1 MRLCAILLLFL
12 ACLCSLGA
20 FGQTSGGGTLRG
32 RVTDPSGA
40 VVPQAKITATG
51 PSGKPVSVQTNQQG
65 TFEIHGLAPGDYSV
79 TIDAKGF
86 AEDNEPGVQVAAGV
100 PQDLDIKLQIQV
112 EQQHVEVQEESPT
125 VNVSPDSSAG
135 TIVLKGKDLDALS
148 DDPDEL
154 QSELEAL
161 AGPSAGPNGG
171 QIYVDGFTAG
181 QLPPKS
187 AIREIRINQNP
198 FSAEYDKLGYGRIEI
213 FTKPGTNEFHGQA
226 LVNGNSSAFN
236 SLNPFITETP
246 GYYSEIFNGNLSGP
260 IGKQASFFFTV
271 QQRNIDNVSVIVAP
285 LVLGPGNVGV
295 PFSAAVP
302 SPSTRL
308 NISPRV
314 DFQLTPSNTLT
325 IRYQYTRNTQ
335 DDGGIGGLSL
345 ASTGFNT
352 HSTENTV
359 QITDTQII
367 SPTMINETRFQYIRD
382 SDTQT
387 PLSLDPSLI
396 VQDSFTGGGSSLG
409 TSISNQDHY
418 ELQNFTSISHGK
430 HFSKFGGRLRGTLY
444 SSNQDSGFNGSYTF
458 SSFNAYQITV
468 NGLAAGMTPA
478 MIRAMGGGASQFT
491 LVSGLPLSD
500 VSMIDVGLY
509 AQDDWRI
516 RPNFT
521 LSYGLRYETQT
532 GIPYEGN
539 WAPRV
544 SLAYGLGHSKQPKTV
559 LRAGYGIFYDRFAYN
574 YLLQAERFNGVTQQ
588 QYVVANPNF
597 YPLIPTPAQLSM
609 LATNSPTS
617 YQVANNL
624 HVPYTMETAFSVEQQ
639 VTKNAT
645 VSVTYLNSRGI
656 HQLLLRNANAPLPGT
671 YPPSDIR
678 PLGNN
683 DNVYQYNSGGVY
695 EENQVITNVRYAL
708 GSKISLFG
716 FYALTFAN
724 SDLGSGQAVSVAS
737 MGAGAGGFGAAFGG
751 NGGGT
756 PEFVSNSYD
765 PMQDYG
771 RAAFDVRN
779 RAFIG
784 GTITLPYALRLSPFI
799 LADSGTPFNIIVG
812 QDLNGD
818 SIFNDRPGLAT
829 TPGPGRVVTP
839 YGIFSLVPQPG
850 QPLVPINYGN
860 GPALFT
866 LNLRLSKTFGIGP
879 KVSGRTASA
888 GGGPGGGGG
897 GGGRGG
903 GGGPGGLGPR
913 GLSGGGGSPFTFGN
927 ETSHKYNLTFS
938 VSARNLLNNV
948 NYGPPLGIVGT
959 PSFGQSISTAPAPFS
974 SGSANR
980 RIDLQ
985 MLFSF

>member
-1 MRLCAILLLFL
+1 MRLCAITLLVSSLFAL
-12 ACLCSLGA
+12 DSYA
-20 FGQTSGGGTLRG
+20 QTSSNGNLRG

-40 VVPQAKITATG
+40 VVPQAVVTVAG
-51 PSGKPVSVQTNQQG
+51 SDGKAAGRAQTNQQG
-65 TFEIHGLAPGDYSV
+65 VFEVRGLAPGSYNV
-79 TIDAKGF
+79 IIDATGF
-86 AEDNEPGVQVAAGV
+86 AEDNEPDIEISAAQT
-100 PQDLDIKLQIQV
+100 QDLEVKLQIAV
-112 EQQHVEVQEESPT
+112 EQQHVDVQEEAPQVS
-125 VNVSPDSSAG
+125 VNPESSAG

-213 FTKPGTNEFHGQA
+213 FTKPGTDSFHGQA
-226 LVNGNSSAFN
+226 LVNGNTSAFN
-236 SLNPFITETP
+236 SLNPFIDETP

-260 IGKQASFFFTV
+260 LSKKASFFFTI
-271 QQRNIDNVSVIVAP
+271 QQRDIDNVSVVAAP
-285 LVLGPGNVGV
+285 FILGPGNV
-295 PFSAAVP
+295 PTPYSTAVP

-314 DFQLTPSNTLT
+314 DFQLSQSNTLT

-335 DDGGIGGLSL
+335 DNGGIGGVSL
-345 ASTGFNT
+345 PSTGFNT
-352 HSTENTV
+352 HSTENTL

-367 SPTMINETRFQYIRD
+367 SPTMVNETRFQYIRD

-387 PLSLDPSLI
+387 PLSLDPAL
-396 VQDSFTGGGSSLG
+396 VVTGAFTGGGSSLG
-409 TSISNQDHY
+409 TSIGNQDHY
-418 ELQNFTSISHGK
+418 ELQNFTSIAKGK
-430 HFSKFGGRLRGTLY
+430 HFIKFGGRLRGTLY
-444 SSNQDSGFNGSYTF
+444 SSNEDSGFNGTYTF
-458 SSFNAYQITV
+458 PSITAYQLTQ
-468 NGLAAGMTPA
+468 NCLAQGLSPNCVPGAGP
-478 MIRAMGGGASQFT
+478 SQFV
-491 LVSGLPLSD
+491 LVAGVPLSD

-509 AQDDWRI
+509 AQDDWKI

-521 LSYGLRYETQT
+521 FGYGLRYETQT

-539 WAPRV
+539 WAPRI
-544 SLAYGLGHSKQPKTV
+544 SLAYGLGHSNHPKTV

-588 QYVVANPNF
+588 QYVVSNPDF
-597 YPLIPTPAQLSM
+597 YPAIPTPAQLSQ

-617 YQVANNL
+617 YQIANNL
-624 HVPYTMETAFSVEQQ
+624 HVPYAMETAFSVEQQ

-656 HQLLLRNANAPLPGT
+656 HQLILRNANAPLPGT
-671 YPPSDIR
+671 YPPSDVR

-695 EENQVITNVRYAL
+695 EENQIITNVRYAL

-724 SDLGSGQAVSVAS
+724 SDLGSGQAVTIAS
-737 MGAGAGGFGAAFGG
+737 QGSGAGGFGGAFGG
-751 NGGGT
+751 NGVGT

-765 PMQDYG
+765 PMQDWG
-771 RAAFDVRN
+771 RASFDVRN

-784 GTITLPYALRLSPFI
+784 GTISLPYALRLSPFI
-799 LADSGTPFNIIVG
+799 LADSGAPFNIIVG

-818 SIFNDRPGLAT
+818 SIFNDRPGIAT

-839 YGIFSLVPQPG
+839 YGIFSTVPTAG
-850 QPLVPINYGN
+850 EAIVPINYGN

-866 LNLRLSKTFGIGP
+866 LNLRLSKTFGLGP
-879 KVSGRTASA
+879 VVKGKTGSA
-888 GGGPGGGGG
+888 GGPGGPGGGGG
-897 GGGRGG
+897 GRGGG

-913 GLSGGGGSPFTFGN
+913 GLSGGGGSPFTFGS

-948 NYGPPLGIVGT
+948 NYGPPIGVLG
-959 PSFGQSISTAPAPFS
+959 PSFGQSVSTAGAPFS